1 MLREANR
8 SALIR
13 LALGILG
20 FAIMLT
26 ILVMA
31 GSCATAPIGV
41 PDAGHASAAVA
52 EATEALT
59 SLDCTNATTGA
70 PATAEMERVRLALLE
85 AGQTIRSQNESILQ
99 CRSEVEDLRNKAVI
113 GSWVQ
118 WIAIGAALIFA
129 IGYLLKRFADTF
141 AGRVV

>member
-1 MLREANR
+1 MLREAYQ

-13 LALGILG
+13 LALGML
-20 FAIMLT
+20 AQAVMLT
-26 ILVMA
+26 LFVML

-41 PDAGHASAAVA
+41 PDAGHASAAVE
-52 EATEALT
+52 EATETLT
-59 SLDCTNATTGA
+59 TLNCTDRISGA

-85 AGQTIRSQNESILQ
+85 AGQTIQGQNESIIQ

-118 WIAIGAALIFA
+118 WIAIGAFLIFA